1 MPFQVGFLIPR
12 LIPNPFFTYY
22 PSVSAGG
29 GKATGRYLEAVH
41 NEDYFIL
48 QSECA
53 CEYQDPRE
61 VKERFIQFARILKHE
76 ITMREAEQLL
86 LTKENADR
94 LQSLISKLEAYY
106 SSDEWKRDFA
116 DDEAGLL
123 PKKLPRS
130 VLSEDGIYN
139 LLEEYKETSE

>member
-1 MPFQVGFLIPR
+1 MPEDL
-12 LIPNPFFTYY
+12 
-22 PSVSAGG
+22 
-29 GKATGRYLEAVH
+29 

-61 VKERFIQFARILKHE
+61 VKERFIQFARILKYE

-106 SSDEWKRDFA
+106 SSDEWKRNFA
-116 DDEAGLL
+116 DDEAICSRKSCRAAFCLKTGFTIFWRNTRRHQNDTMHQLL
-123 PKKLPRS
+123 CS
-130 VLSEDGIYN
+130 
-139 LLEEYKETSE
+139 